1 MRFHARCIGMH
12 MRLNGISTYVYVYS
26 WFAYD
31 DFMSMSWLYNM
42 YVERDKVERN
52 TCVFV

>member
-1 MRFHARCIGMH
+1 MYLHVYEVEW
-12 MRLNGISTYVYVYS
+12 NSTYVYVYS

-31 DFMSMSWLYNM
+31 DFMSMTWLYNM